1 MLIGGRK
8 LGFKH
13 GQYLKY
19 GQGNYKHQ
27 ATAGI
32 DTDAGWRGE
41 MNFSELPTA
50 NLYLTMLHK
59 LGVNA
64 KSFAGSTETLREV

>member
-1 MLIGGRK
+1 M
-8 LGFKH
+8 GFKH

-19 GQGNYKHQ
+19 GQGNNKHQ

-32 DTDAGWRGE
+32 SSDAGWRGE

-50 NLYLTMLHK
+50 NLYLTMLRK
-59 LGVNA
+59 LGIEA
-64 KSFAGSTETLREV
+64 KSFAGSTKTLSEV